1 MEQCRGAEKQIY
13 RTGYLFNEE
22 CLLSYVEMLAMLVSY
37 LWSSIRFISRHTPR
51 YQDHLMSSPHK

>member
-22 CLLSYVEMLAMLVSY
+22 CLLSYVQMLAMLVCY
-37 LWSSIRFISRHTPR
+37 LWSSIRFISRR
-51 YQDHLMSSPHK
+51 YQDHLMSNPHK